1 MEEFQRCL
9 QELPKPDK
17 ELVLLLDSM
26 DQLDPSHQGRQLGWM
41 PTSLSE
47 HVKFIVS
54 TLEEEKYECFPALKF
69 LYPVQSNYI
78 AVEKLPEVDVKNIID
93 SWFKEKHRTLTSY
106 QMDLLTRS
114 FDQCPL
120 PLNLKLSFD
129 EACRWT
135 SFAAQDSTR
144 LQTTIR
150 ASINRLFFRL
160 ERKHGELFVSK
171 TLGYITAGVFIR
183 LLIVFLIISSNATE
197 FLTLTI
203 CLFIAKSGLSEGELE
218 DILACDDDVLN
229 DVYTYWTPPLRR
241 LPPLLL
247 LRLKADLNEYIGK
260 PLNSNERIF
269 QTVNFTSI

>member
-9 QELPKPDK
+9 QGLPKPDK

-69 LYPVQSNYI
+69 LYPDQSNYI

-183 LLIVFLIISSNATE
+183 LLIVFFN
-197 FLTLTI
+197 
-203 CLFIAKSGLSEGELE
+203 
-218 DILACDDDVLN
+218 
-229 DVYTYWTPPLRR
+229 
-241 LPPLLL
+241 
-247 LRLKADLNEYIGK
+247 YI
-260 PLNSNERIF
+260 
-269 QTVNFTSI
+269 V

>member
-1 MEEFQRCL
+1 
-9 QELPKPDK
+9 
-17 ELVLLLDSM
+17 M

-69 LYPVQSNYI
+69 LYPDQSNYI

-183 LLIVFLIISSNATE
+183 LLVVFLII
-197 FLTLTI
+197 
-203 CLFIAKSGLSEGELE
+203 CLML
-218 DILACDDDVLN
+218 
-229 DVYTYWTPPLRR
+229 
-241 LPPLLL
+241 
-247 LRLKADLNEYIGK
+247 
-260 PLNSNERIF
+260 
-269 QTVNFTSI
+269 QNFSR

>member
-69 LYPVQSNYI
+69 LYPDQSNYI
-78 AVEKLPEVDVKNIID
+78 AVEKLPEVDVKNIIG
-93 SWFKEKHRTLTSY
+93 SWFKEKHRTLTDY
-106 QMDLLTRS
+106 QMDLLMRS

-160 ERKHGELFVSK
+160 ERQHGELFVSR

-183 LLIVFLIISSNATE
+183 LLMFFLLNLLMLQFYFQNCFMTV
-197 FLTLTI
+197 FLTLTF
-203 CLFIAKSGLSEGELE
+203 CSLIAKSGLSEGELE

-260 PLNSNERIF
+260 TPTF
-269 QTVNFTSI
+269 